1 MTEAAEK
8 MGITRQTLNNKLKE
22 HRINSAEVCRS
33 RHDE

>member
-22 HRINSAEVCRS
+22 HQIKSTEISRS
-33 RHDE
+33 KDHE